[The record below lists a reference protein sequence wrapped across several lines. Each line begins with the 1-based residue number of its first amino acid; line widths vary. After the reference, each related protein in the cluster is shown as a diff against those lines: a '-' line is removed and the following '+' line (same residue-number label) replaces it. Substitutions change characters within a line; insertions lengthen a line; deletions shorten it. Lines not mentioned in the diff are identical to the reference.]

1 MPFQR
6 VYFQKVL
13 ITVLHVF
20 ALILLSVSLGYSQQ
34 NKDRRDIIKLKAPVG
49 GVGTDTLWPSRKTTT
64 GLRQYTTLETLDNEE
79 DADTE
84 GEEEGFEVGRDATI
98 LREDTLNPRYALT
111 EIVEVN
117 EEVLLDS
124 SWIQIAGYYAVW
136 DSRKVNPYGLDPLRR
151 RDTVGIQL
159 FNPHIQHM
167 GWAMPGEGM
176 YPTSRFGP
184 RRYRYHYGIDLRV
197 QVGDS
202 IRAAFGGIV
211 RMVHFDKR
219 GYGRYVLVRH
229 YNGLETLYGHLSR
242 QLVQVG
248 QYLAPGEVLGLGGST
263 GRSTGPHLHFEVRF
277 EGNPLNP
284 ELFYDFE
291 QGTILTDFFE
301 LSPEHYE
308 YIREMR
314 RAVYHKVRPGDTLGA
329 IARRYGVKVSH
340 VTRLNG
346 ITSRTLLRVGRR
358 LRIR

>member
-1 MPFQR
+1 LAFLSISDSIAQ
-6 VYFQKVL
+6 QKVE
-13 ITVLHVF
+13 
-20 ALILLSVSLGYSQQ
+20 
-34 NKDRRDIIKLKAPVG
+34 RRDFIKIKTPG
-49 GVGTDTLWPSRKTTT
+49 GAVGTDSLIPVKKTRPNPTQIT
-64 GLRQYTTLETLDNEE
+64 IQETLDVEE
-79 DADTE
+79 DADLE
-84 GEEEGFEVGRDATI
+84 GEEEGFDVTRDGTI
-98 LREDTLNPRYALT
+98 LREDTLNPRYET
-111 EIVEVN
+111 GSIVEVN

-124 SWIQIAGYYAVW
+124 TWVQIAGYYAVW

-151 RDTVGIQL
+151 KDTVGIQL
-159 FNPHIQHM
+159 FDPRIQYM
-167 GWAMPGEGM
+167 GWSMPGEGL

-197 QVGDS
+197 HVGDS

-229 YNGLETLYGHLSR
+229 YNGLETLYGHLSK
-242 QLVQVG
+242 QLVSVG
-248 QYLAPGEVLGLGGST
+248 QYIAPGEVVGLGGST
-263 GRSTGPHLHFEVRF
+263 GRSTGPHLHFEVRY

-284 ELFYDFE
+284 ELLYDFE

-329 IARRYGVKVSH
+329 IARKYGVRISH
-340 VTRLNG
+340 ITRLNG
-346 ITSRTLLRVGRR
+346 ISNRTLLRVGRR